1 MRFKKRPRSS
11 RTLKSLKIAGSVLL
25 FRVFFGFR
33 KERVWCNIRSTDWT
47 NYTSICQKDIEGYY
61 YRNLDIWSIRNGDL
75 LINREY
81 SKVIPSVNNI
91 FDTLG
96 IILKE
101 HSIFLFTDWCFQHY
115 YSKVNAFRSPCWLI
129 SFVGKQ
135 LQSSLPV
142 YIPRLCIRDIPRY
155 IIYPVVEEQ
164 STVIWRPNDLMN
176 SCKLYVK
183 RHVFGIVKC

>member
-1 MRFKKRPRSS
+1 MQFKKRPRSS
-11 RTLKSLKIAGSVLL
+11 RTLKSLKKAGSVLL

-75 LINREY
+75 LIDREY

-101 HSIFLFTDWCFQHY
+101 HSIFFYLLIEVSNIITAKSMHLEVRDDLFPLLENNCKVLFLYIYLDYVYVIYHDTLFT
-115 YSKVNAFRSPCWLI
+115 P
-129 SFVGKQ
+129 
-135 LQSSLPV
+135 
-142 YIPRLCIRDIPRY
+142 
-155 IIYPVVEEQ
+155 
-164 STVIWRPNDLMN
+164 
-176 SCKLYVK
+176 
-183 RHVFGIVKC
+183 